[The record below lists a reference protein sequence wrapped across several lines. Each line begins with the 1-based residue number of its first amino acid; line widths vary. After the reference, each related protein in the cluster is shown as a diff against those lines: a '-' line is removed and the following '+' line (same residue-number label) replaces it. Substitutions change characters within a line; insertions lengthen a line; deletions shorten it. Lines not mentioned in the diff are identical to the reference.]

1 MRLNKYLA
9 QSGECSRRQAD
20 KNVLDGMV
28 TVNGILELNPAYH
41 VSDLDEVRFDG
52 RKISPEKRMRT
63 ILLNK
68 PEGFITTMKDPQG
81 RKTIIDLIDSS
92 ERLFPIGRL
101 DKDTCG
107 VLLLTNNGNLA
118 NLLMHPKN
126 RIERIYELEIDT
138 PFQSWEK
145 RKIAKKVYIGQKEW
159 GRAEVLNQKKV
170 KGRVIAQL
178 KLLQGK
184 KREVRRIAYR
194 MKKTLFSLKRIQ
206 FGPISLDNTPKGSY
220 RDLTNNELKQLKSL
234 QK

>member
-1 MRLNKYLA
+1 
-9 QSGECSRRQAD
+9 
-20 KNVLDGMV
+20 
-28 TVNGILELNPAYH
+28 
-41 VSDLDEVRFDG
+41 
-52 RKISPEKRMRT
+52 
-63 ILLNK
+63 
-68 PEGFITTMKDPQG
+68 
-81 RKTIIDLIDSS
+81 
-92 ERLFPIGRL
+92 
-101 DKDTCG
+101 
-107 VLLLTNNGNLA
+107 
-118 NLLMHPKN
+118 MHPKN

-206 FGPISLDNTPKGSY
+206 FGPIRLDNIPKGSY